1 MKALAV
7 AATVTITGPF
17 AGACSPYHDGVN
29 APAENRAALDEG
41 PLLPLATQA
50 GRIVDAAG
58 RQVILRGVEHHAL
71 QDVDYTGREVLPA
84 DYPLIASWGF
94 TTLRMAISWS
104 RIEPSPGQYDDGYL
118 GEIRDAMDASLAA
131 GLSVVLEWHQDL
143 WGRCSQTGSI
153 IVSNAA
159 NGAPDW
165 TCPAGPAP
173 AIGALFDQLWS
184 NQNGLFDS
192 FLAAWGHV
200 LSVLGAHPA
209 LAGLDV
215 FNEPTGTAQTPSLER
230 DYVYPAYRKIVP
242 ALRAGGASGLLFV
255 DAPLG
260 RNDDTSLYTEPLDDL
275 GAGVVFA
282 PHLYSGW
289 IQLYVLQAPIA
300 PDVKAQD
307 FAAAVAQ
314 AGALHLP
321 LWNGEWGVNL
331 NLPSADTDLET
342 HVGLEDSTLIGSS
355 YWAFERAVPTNG
367 NPSISGAQSILDTNR
382 NPRQDVVDR
391 LSRPYPIQTPG
402 ALVSSAYD
410 FVAHR
415 LAVTLDADPSITL
428 PLVLYAPVRHLSSAI
443 CLSVSGPG
451 GWHFD
456 ERPDRQRVLV
466 SFDAAGRYTVTL
478 QRC

>member
-1 MKALAV
+1 MRAVIAALA
-7 AATVTITGPF
+7 AA
-17 AGACSPYHDGVN
+17 ALACSPYHDGVD
-29 APAENRAALDEG
+29 APADHQSSLDEG
-41 PLLPLATQA
+41 ALLPLGTQN

-71 QDVDYTGREVLPA
+71 QDVDYAGREVLPG

-94 TTLRMAISWS
+94 TTVRMAISWS
-104 RIEPSPGQYDDGYL
+104 RLEPSPGQYDDGYVA
-118 GEIRDAMDASLAA
+118 EIRAAMDACLAA
-131 GLSVVLEWHQDL
+131 GLTVVLEWHQDL
-143 WGRCSQTGSI
+143 WGRCSQAGSLI
-153 IVSNAA
+153 ASNAA

-165 TCPAGPAP
+165 TCPAGPVP
-173 AIGALFDQLWS
+173 ALGALFDRLWS
-184 NQNGLFDS
+184 NQDGLFDA

-200 LSVLGAHPA
+200 LAALGNHAA

-215 FNEPTGTAQTPSLER
+215 FNEPSGTAQTPSLER

-242 ALRAGGASGLLFV
+242 ALRAAGATGLLFV
-255 DAPLG
+255 DATLA

-289 IQLYVLQAPIA
+289 IELYILQTPISPA
-300 PDVKAQD
+300 AKAQD

-331 NLPSADTDLET
+331 DLPSADADLET
-342 HVGLEDSTLIGSS
+342 HVGLEDSSLIGSS

-367 NPSISGAQSILDTNR
+367 NPSISGAQSILDQNR
-382 NPRQDVVDR
+382 QPRQDVVDR

-402 ALVSSAYD
+402 TLVGSAYD
-410 FVAHR
+410 FTAHR
-415 LAVTLDADPSITL
+415 LVVTLDADPAIAA
-428 PLVLYAPVRHLSSAI
+428 PMVLYAPARHLSSAK
-443 CLSVSGPG
+443 CLSVTGPG
-451 GWHFD
+451 GWHWD
-456 ERPDRQRVLV
+456 EHPDRERVLL
-466 SFDAAGRYTVTL
+466 SFDAPGRYTVTL
-478 QRC
+478 QRCG